1 MLGMDFEAILARWLP
16 FLKKYWLPIAL
27 GFCGLIFFAYGLIA
41 LLGSFSKPQDI
52 TFKSGSASSGSTK
65 TVSTPQN
72 AIQVD
77 IEGAV
82 VVPGVYK
89 LTANS
94 IIQDVL
100 VSSQGLSAAADRA
113 WVAKNLNLAA
123 KLYDGAKVYIPK
135 AGEAVAPA
143 TNSNDQN
150 PIGSQNL
157 ININTASSDSLD
169 SLPGVGP
176 ATITKIVSGR
186 PYQNINELLDKKAVS
201 SKVFDQIKDQISVY

>member
-1 MLGMDFEAILARWLP
+1 MDFEAIFAQWLP
-16 FLKKYWLPIAL
+16 LLKKYWLPLVL
-27 GFCGLIFFAYGLIA
+27 GFAGLLFFIYGLIA
-41 LLGSFSKPQDI
+41 FLGSSSKPQDI
-52 TFKSGSASSGSTK
+52 TFKSSSSENSVSSAN
-65 TVSTPQN
+65 PQN
-72 AIQVD
+72 TIQVD

-89 LTANS
+89 LVANS

-100 VSSQGLSAAADRA
+100 VSSQGLTADADRA

-135 AGEAVAPA
+135 TGEAAVQT
-143 TNSNDQN
+143 TNSNAQIAN
-150 PIGSQNL
+150 SNGSVQNL

-176 ATITKIVSGR
+176 ATITKIINGR
-186 PYQNINELLDKKAVS
+186 PYQNTNELLDKKVVS
-201 SKVFDQIKDQISVY
+201 SKVFEGIKDKISVY

>member
-1 MLGMDFEAILARWLP
+1 MDFEAILAQWLP
-16 FLKKYWLPIAL
+16 LLKKYWLPIAL
-27 GFCGLIFFAYGLIA
+27 GFCGLIFFVYGLIV
-41 LLGSFSKPQDI
+41 LLGSLSKPQDI
-52 TFKSGSASSGSTK
+52 SFKSGSASNESDINSSK
-65 TVSTPQN
+65 PQN

-82 VVPGVYK
+82 VAPGVYK
-89 LTANS
+89 LLANS

-100 VSSQGLSAAADRA
+100 VSSQGLSAAADRV

-123 KLYDGAKVYIPK
+123 KLYDGAKVYIPRV
-135 AGEAVAPA
+135 GEAAQV

-150 PIGSQNL
+150 SIGSQPL

-176 ATITKIVSGR
+176 ATVTKIVNGR
-186 PYQNINELLDKKAVS
+186 TYSNINELLDKKVVS
-201 SKVFDQIKDQISVY
+201 GKVFDQIKDKITVY